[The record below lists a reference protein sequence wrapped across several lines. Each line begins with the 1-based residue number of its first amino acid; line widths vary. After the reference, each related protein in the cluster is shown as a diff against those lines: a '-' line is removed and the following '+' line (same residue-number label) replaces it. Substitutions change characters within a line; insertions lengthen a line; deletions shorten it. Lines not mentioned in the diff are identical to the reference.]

1 VVVSVRHPKL
11 PLGALGVVIPSALVY
26 AAAWVA
32 RACLNLVPRHALREG
47 GARELP
53 VEARKLGRY
62 LVKFAGVLLCSGS
75 YVLCDVAVPAE
86 KVRVRIS
93 LI

>member
-1 VVVSVRHPKL
+1 MVVSVRHPKL

-26 AAAWVA
+26 AGAWVA
-32 RACLNLVPRHALREG
+32 RACLNLALREG

-53 VEARKLGRY
+53 VEARTLGRY

-86 KVRVRIS
+86 KVRVRITV
-93 LI
+93 I

>member
-1 VVVSVRHPKL
+1 MT
-11 PLGALGVVIPSALVY
+11 IPSALVY

-32 RACLNLVPRHALREG
+32 RACLHYVPRQALREG

-53 VEARKLGRY
+53 VDVRELGDC
-62 LVKFAGVLLCSGS
+62 LVKAAWVLLCSGS
-75 YVLCDVAVPAE
+75 YVLCDVVVPAK

>member
-1 VVVSVRHPKL
+1 MSVRHPKL

-32 RACLNLVPRHALREG
+32 RVCLNLAPRQALWEG

-53 VEARKLGRY
+53 VEARTLGRY

-86 KVRVRIS
+86 KVRVRIR
-93 LI
+93 LV